1 MNNSIINENKVDGII
16 KYISDKKSAVNFL
29 QNHEI
34 TNVESILD
42 IREYDLDCD
51 RKGLIMDIKEKNAID
66 TCRVMIDVKFGKP
79 SIEQV
84 YDAIY
89 TIGAD
94 CTRRVLVFTE
104 DTNCDDR
111 DYLGA
116 DIGVVRNL
124 LLEINCSDLELY
136 LIKAS
141 AITDV
146 EFYIYELIDAPHG
159 DSNNFEARL
168 SSQIEFL
175 EDEFWQLYYIPLDG
189 ILGNGWIPFFGGFLN
204 RNGIGADEGLGNVD
218 IKLKWSESGLFFH
231 VTDDERARGELKC
244 IWNDKS
250 HILKRLFNGCKIKF
264 NERSEKRSELVIQIW
279 DLPIDYL
286 VGANRQEKEFCAKF
300 MKTSF
305 SKLIMFFEWGI
316 PDY

>member
-1 MNNSIINENKVDGII
+1 MNNSIINEHKVDGII

-29 QNHEI
+29 QNHKI

-66 TCRVMIDVKFGKP
+66 TCRVMIDVKFGQP

-89 TIGAD
+89 NIGAD
-94 CTRRVLVFTE
+94 CNKRVLVFTE
-104 DTNCDDR
+104 DTNYNDR

-218 IKLKWSESGLFFH
+218 VKLKWSESGLFFH

>member
-1 MNNSIINENKVDGII
+1 MNNSIINEHKIDGII

-89 TIGAD
+89 NIGAD
-94 CTRRVLVFTE
+94 CNKRVLVFTE
-104 DTNCDDR
+104 DTNYNDR